1 MAPNLLGFLRAQLLT
16 PPPARPLK
24 DVDDAP
30 APCATASAEPLP
42 PPTTDAALSPAERGA
57 LIRSTKEHELRV
69 LNYLVYEHLREQIYQ
84 GALEAFAAEVRPA
97 RTNVGSF
104 ARGGH

>member
-1 MAPNLLGFLRAQLLT
+1 MAPNLMGFLRAQLLT

-24 DVDDAP
+24 DVDDTP
-30 APCATASAEPLP
+30 TPFATASAEPLQLSG
-42 PPTTDAALSPAERGA
+42 DAVLSLAERGA

-84 GALEAFAAEVRPA
+84 GALEAFAAEVSRA
-97 RTNVGSF
+97 RTKIVVLW
-104 ARGGH
+104 RG